1 MKRNFKKSFLII
13 GMFLTTFILLLTIN
27 ILFIKNTSFLF
38 SGLITSLVFIIIS
51 FIYGYEKKKKRFLY
65 EVMFYIFF
73 YPTIYVILTYLI
85 GIVSGFN
92 YSVYSLSFDSLLKTI
107 LPYIL
112 VIVSGEL
119 LRKEVTTKCPGS
131 AINYILLVIS
141 LVLVDATLFLTTFDI
156 NTGDGVIKF
165 VCNIVMPSVSKNI
178 FLVYISTIAGLAPTI
193 IYRFIM
199 ELKMFIIPIVPD
211 FGLYID
217 SVLSTA
223 YPAILGLIIFISLKQ
238 YQNKEVEGKSI
249 QDSKLFTYSIMI
261 VLFLLLTVLVS
272 LTSCKFKYAA
282 IAIGSGSMTG
292 TFNKG
297 DVIIYKAIG
306 DYNPVLDDILV
317 FRKDGKI
324 IVHRIIEVVDI
335 GNDEYI
341 YYTKGD
347 ANPTPDGYPLQREDL
362 VGIYKAKI
370 PYLGVPS
377 VYLGEMIS
385 NKK

>member
-1 MKRNFKKSFLII
+1 
-13 GMFLTTFILLLTIN
+13 
-27 ILFIKNTSFLF
+27 
-38 SGLITSLVFIIIS
+38 
-51 FIYGYEKKKKRFLY
+51 
-65 EVMFYIFF
+65 MFYIFF
-73 YPTIYVILTYLI
+73 YPTIYVILTYLV

-92 YSVYSLSFDSLLKTI
+92 YSVYSLSFNTLLKTI